1 MGLLRVLHTSVST
14 YNRGVANQGPS
25 GPPDSLRA
33 EHTPQAIERRLAGG
47 PTHSYLSDW
56 VYGAIDG
63 TVTTFAVVAG
73 VMGAGLSS
81 GVILVLGVANLL
93 ADGFS
98 MAVSNYLGTS
108 AEDERR
114 QKLRRAEL
122 DHIRLHPHGEREEIR
137 QIFAAKGF
145 EGEDLERAV
154 ETITADVDRWVD
166 TMLTDEHG
174 VSLVGP
180 NPFRAGWTTFW
191 AFVVVGAVPLLA
203 FVYRLFDDGLEIDRA
218 FTLSSIMTGAAFFAV
233 GALKSRFVDQA
244 WWRGGLVTLGVGGL
258 AAGIAYGAGMLLRGI
273 AGI

>member
-1 MGLLRVLHTSVST
+1 VPHADL
-14 YNRGVANQGPS
+14 S
-25 GPPDSLRA
+25 GPHDPIEA
-33 EHTPQAIERRLAGG
+33 EHTPQAIEQRLAGG
-47 PTHSYLSDW
+47 PPHSYLRDW

-73 VMGAGLSS
+73 VMGAELSTS
-81 GVILVLGVANLL
+81 VIVILGVANLF

-98 MAVSNYLGTS
+98 MAASNYLGTR

-114 QKLRRAEL
+114 EKLRRAEHE
-122 DHIRLHPHGEREEIR
+122 HIRRHPHGEREEIR

-154 ETITADVDRWVD
+154 KTITSDVERWVD

-180 NPFRAGWTTFW
+180 DPFRAAWATFW
-191 AFVVVGAVPLLA
+191 AFVLVGAVPLLA
-203 FVYRLFDDGLEIDRA
+203 FIYPGLAIDRA

-233 GALKSRFVDQA
+233 GALKSRFVDQV
-244 WWRGGLVTLGVGGL
+244 WWRGGLGTLAVGGL
-258 AAGIAYGAGMLLRGI
+258 AAVIAYSVGVILRGI
-273 AGI
+273 VGS

>member
-1 MGLLRVLHTSVST
+1 MRTDEPG
-14 YNRGVANQGPS
+14 NPS
-25 GPPDSLRA
+25 ESLRA
-33 EHTPQAIERRLAGG
+33 EHTREAIEQRLADG
-47 PTHSYLSDW
+47 PLHSYLSDW

-73 VMGAGLSS
+73 VMGAGLST
-81 GVILVLGVANLL
+81 GVILILGLANLL

-98 MAVSNYLGTS
+98 MAVSNYLGTN

-122 DHIRLHPHGEREEIR
+122 EHIKLHPHGEREEIR

-191 AFVVVGAVPLLA
+191 AFVVVGAIPLLA
-203 FVYRLFDDGLEIDRA
+203 FAYRYLDRDLDIDLA
-218 FTLSSIMTGAAFFAV
+218 FALSTVMTGVAFFIV

-258 AAGIAYGAGMLLRGI
+258 AAVIAYVTGVLLRGI
-273 AGI
+273 AGL

>member
-1 MGLLRVLHTSVST
+1 M
-14 YNRGVANQGPS
+14 ANQGPS

>member
-1 MGLLRVLHTSVST
+1 
-14 YNRGVANQGPS
+14 
-25 GPPDSLRA
+25 
-33 EHTPQAIERRLAGG
+33 
-47 PTHSYLSDW
+47 
-56 VYGAIDG
+56 
-63 TVTTFAVVAG
+63 
-73 VMGAGLSS
+73 
-81 GVILVLGVANLL
+81 VANLL

-108 AEDERR
+108 AEEERR
-114 QKLRRAEL
+114 QKLRRAERE
-122 DHIRLHPHGEREEIR
+122 HIRLHPHGEREEIR

-145 EGEDLERAV
+145 AGEDLERAV

-174 VSLVGP
+174 IPLVGP
-180 NPFRAGWTTFW
+180 NPFRAAWTTFW

-203 FVYRLFDDGLEIDRA
+203 FVFRFLKRDLELNSAFLF
-218 FTLSSIMTGAAFFAV
+218 SSIMTGIAFFAV

-258 AAGIAYGAGMLLRGI
+258 AAAIAYGAGVLLRGI

>member
-1 MGLLRVLHTSVST
+1 MAIHDPSVPPELLE
-14 YNRGVANQGPS
+14 
-25 GPPDSLRA
+25 A
-33 EHTPQAIERRLAGG
+33 EHTPQAIEQRLADG
-47 PTHSYLSDW
+47 PAHSYLRDW

-73 VMGAGLSS
+73 VMGAELSA
-81 GVILVLGVANLL
+81 GVILILGVANLL

-108 AEDERR
+108 AEDELRE
-114 QKLRRAEL
+114 KLRRAEL

-145 EGEDLERAV
+145 EGEDLDRAV
-154 ETITADVDRWVD
+154 KTITADVDRWVD
-166 TMLTDEHG
+166 TMLIDEHG
-174 VSLVGP
+174 VALVGP
-180 NPFRAGWTTFW
+180 NPFRAAWTTFW
-191 AFVVVGAVPLLA
+191 AFVVIGAVPLLA
-203 FVYRLFDDGLEIDRA
+203 FVYLIFDRGFEIDRA
-218 FTLSSIMTGAAFFAV
+218 FALSSIMTCVAFFAI

-258 AAGIAYGAGMLLRGI
+258 AAVIAYGAGVVLRGI

>member
-1 MGLLRVLHTSVST
+1 VPIHDS
-14 YNRGVANQGPS
+14 NE
-25 GPPDSLRA
+25 PPDSLAA
-33 EHTPQAIERRLAGG
+33 EHTPQAIEQRLADG
-47 PTHSYLSDW
+47 PPHSYLRDW

-73 VMGAGLSS
+73 VMGAELSA
-81 GVILVLGVANLL
+81 GVILILGVANLL

-98 MAVSNYLGTS
+98 MAASNYLGTS
-108 AEDERR
+108 AEDEQR
-114 QKLRRAEL
+114 QKLRRAEH

-174 VSLVGP
+174 LSLVGP
-180 NPFRAGWTTFW
+180 NPFRAAWTTFW

-203 FVYRLFDDGLEIDRA
+203 FGYRYFDRGLEIDRA

-233 GALKSRFVDQA
+233 GAMKSRFVDQA

-258 AAGIAYGAGMLLRGI
+258 AAVIAYGAGVLLRGI
-273 AGI
+273 AAV

>member
-1 MGLLRVLHTSVST
+1 MRTHE
-14 YNRGVANQGPS
+14 PDD
-25 GPPDSLRA
+25 PPESLRE
-33 EHTPQAIERRLAGG
+33 EHTREAIEQRLADG
-47 PTHSYLSDW
+47 PLHSYLSDW

-73 VMGAGLSS
+73 VMGAGLST
-81 GVILVLGVANLL
+81 GVILILGIANLL

-108 AEDERR
+108 AEEERR

-122 DHIRLHPHGEREEIR
+122 EHIKLHPHGEREEIR

-145 EGEDLERAV
+145 NGEDLERAV

-174 VSLVGP
+174 IALVGP
-180 NPFRAGWTTFW
+180 NPFRAAWTTFW
-191 AFVVVGAVPLLA
+191 AFVVVGAIPLLA
-203 FVYRLFDDGLEIDRA
+203 FSYRYFDRDLEIETA
-218 FTLSSIMTGAAFFAV
+218 FTVSTLMTGLAFFCV

-244 WWRGGLVTLGVGGL
+244 WWRGGVVTLGVGGL
-258 AAGIAYGAGMLLRGI
+258 AAAIAYGTGVLLRGV
-273 AGI
+273 AGL